1 MQQSKIYFLVRK
13 SGYLVSNNGEKSDIG
28 FYDSL
33 AFFNNDAVEGREW
46 HGDAAQVL
54 KRRRDVSEQ
63 NGFL

>member
-1 MQQSKIYFLVRK
+1 MQQSKIYFLVQK

-46 HGDAAQVL
+46 HGDAA
-54 KRRRDVSEQ
+54 
-63 NGFL
+63 